1 VHDTLDRKC
10 RRNLAGKFSRR
21 RERSREL
28 SIVLRIKRTLESDE
42 IDKII
47 TDVQALK
54 ALSFER
60 VRRMRRQRVIENAAA
75 FDHG

>member
-1 VHDTLDRKC
+1 
-10 RRNLAGKFSRR
+10 
-21 RERSREL
+21 
-28 SIVLRIKRTLESDE
+28 
-42 IDKII
+42 
-47 TDVQALK
+47 VQALK